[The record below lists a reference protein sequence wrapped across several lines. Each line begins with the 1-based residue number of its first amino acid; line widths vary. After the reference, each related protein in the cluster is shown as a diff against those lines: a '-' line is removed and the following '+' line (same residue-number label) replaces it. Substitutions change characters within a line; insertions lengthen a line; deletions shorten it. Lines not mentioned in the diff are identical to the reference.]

1 MKVILV
7 NGSPHEKGSTYT
19 ALNVMVEIFQEE
31 GIDAEIFWIGNKALN
46 GCIACKKC
54 AELGECVFKDKV
66 NEFTA
71 KAKEADGF
79 IFGAPV
85 HYASMPGAMT
95 AFMDRAFYSDL
106 VGNGNQSYFL
116 KPAAAITIA
125 RRAGN
130 VSTYDQMNKYFGLHQ
145 MPIISS
151 TYWNFVYG
159 TNPETTMQDVEGL
172 RTVRTLVRNM
182 AYFIKCQKA
191 AKEAGI
197 ELPKQEEA
205 VFMNFIR

>member
-7 NGSPHEKGSTYT
+7 NGSPHEKGSTFT
-19 ALNVMVEIFQEE
+19 VLNVMAETFAKE
-31 GIDAEIFWIGNKALN
+31 GIETEIFWIGNKALN
-46 GCIACKKC
+46 GCIACKTC
-54 AELGECVFKDKV
+54 AKIGECVFHDEV

-85 HYASMPGAMT
+85 HYASAPGAMT
-95 AFMDRAFYSDL
+95 SFMDRAFYSDF
-106 VGNGNQSYFL
+106 VGNGNKSYYL
-116 KPAAAITIA
+116 KPAAAVTVA

-151 TYWNFVYG
+151 SYWNLVYG
-159 TNPETTMQDVEGL
+159 TNPEDIMKDAEGL
-172 RTVRTLVRNM
+172 KTVRTLARNM
-182 AYFIKCQKA
+182 SYFLKCQQ
-191 AKEAGI
+191 AGKTQGVS
-197 ELPKQEEA
+197 LPEEEPA
-205 VFMNFIR
+205 IFMNFIR